1 MADDTHS
8 LVAFIVNGEPH
19 RATAGS
25 SVAAALLNAGIWQ
38 VRQAVDGA
46 PRAPLCG
53 MGICY
58 ECRVTIDGV
67 AHRRACLVPVTEGMT
82 VRTMSGAGE

>member
-1 MADDTHS
+1 MATI
-8 LVAFIVNGEPH
+8 AFVVDGEQH

-25 SVAAALLNAGIWQ
+25 SVAAALLNAGIWR
-38 VRQAVDGA
+38 VRHAGDGA

-67 AHRRACLVPVTEGMT
+67 AHQRACLVPVAAGMV
-82 VRTMSGAGE
+82 VRTIDSSGE

>member
-1 MADDTHS
+1 MSSID
-8 LVAFIVNGEPH
+8 FIVDGKAQ
-19 RATAGS
+19 RTTAGS
-25 SVAAALLNAGIWQ
+25 SVAAALLNAGIWH

-53 MGICY
+53 MGVCY

-67 AHRRACLVPVTEGMT
+67 AHRRACLVPVAEGMH
-82 VRTMSGAGE
+82 VRTVAGSGE

>member
-1 MADDTHS
+1 MST
-8 LVAFIVNGEPH
+8 VAFVVDGEPH

-25 SVAAALLNAGIWQ
+25 SVAAALLNAGIWH
-38 VRQAVDGA
+38 VRAAVDGA

-67 AHRRACLVPVTEGMT
+67 AHQRACLVPVADGMI
-82 VRTMSGAGE
+82 VRTTSRSDE

>member
-1 MADDTHS
+1 MPT
-8 LVAFIVNGEPH
+8 VAIVVDGESH

-25 SVAAALLNAGIWQ
+25 SVAAALLNAGIWH
-38 VRQAVDGA
+38 VRHAIDGA

-58 ECRVTIDGV
+58 ECRVTIDGM
-67 AHRRACLVPVTEGMT
+67 AHQRACLAPVAEGMI
-82 VRTMSGAGE
+82 VRTNGGSDE